1 MAVQVRAIDFVMVGV
16 ADMDRPLRFY
26 KDTLGMA
33 FPIVGGDGCWAESDT
48 PAVALALDAAG
59 PPPGQLVLAF
69 AVDDVDA
76 ATEELRARGVPILK
90 EPFATDACYQAQ
102 VRAPVRAPDGNVVLL
117 HKRDDGTA
125 G

>member
-1 MAVQVRAIDFVMVGV
+1 MAVQVRAIDFVMLGV
-16 ADMDRPLRFY
+16 ADMDRALRFY
-26 KDTLGMA
+26 KDTLGMD
-33 FPIVGGDGCWAESDT
+33 FPIAGGYGSWAESDT
-48 PAVALALDAAG
+48 PPVALALDADG

-76 ATEELRARGVPILK
+76 ATEELRAQGVPILK

-102 VRAPVRAPDGNVVLL
+102 VRAPDGNVVLL
-117 HKRDDGTA
+117 HKRHDGTV